1 MARIFDV
8 HVLPAGNGDCIWIEY
23 GEASSPRR
31 ILIDGGTQGTYNRLK
46 KKIQSLNLAK
56 VHFDLL
62 VITHI
67 DGDHIAG
74 ALELLERNELPVTFG
89 DIWFNGYRHLPAEKI
104 EDFGALQGERL
115 TTVLLDP
122 NRKLRWNAN
131 PAFQGG
137 RISVQQDGSPTQ
149 VTDLPEGL
157 DILVMSPGIEQLTA
171 LRPVWEKECSRA
183 GLDPT
188 RPVEEETALP
198 PGLEAMGAI
207 DVESLA
213 ATKFKEDDKPANGA
227 SIALLLRYEGKSVL
241 LAGDAFPSVITRSVE
256 SLSGHKPLTVD
267 VLKLPHHG
275 SQNNVNQE
283 LIEKVPAAHFVFSSN
298 GATYGHPNP
307 EGVARVVKYGGRDAQ
322 IIFNYRSK
330 ITQVWDEAGLKKRY
344 GFSVGYG
351 DGESPYLIKLL

>member
-1 MARIFDV
+1 MARIFEV

-23 GEASSPRR
+23 GDASSPHR
-31 ILIDGGTQGTYNRLK
+31 ILIDGGTQGTYKRLK

-74 ALELLERNELPVTFG
+74 VLELLERNELPVSFG

-115 TTVLLDP
+115 TKALLDP
-122 NRKLRWNAN
+122 KKKLRWNAN

-137 RISVQQDGSPTQ
+137 RICVQEDGSPTQ
-149 VTDLPEGL
+149 AKDFFVGL
-157 DILVMSPGIEQLTA
+157 EIFVMSPGIEQLAA
-171 LRPVWEKECSRA
+171 LRPVWEKECSNA
-183 GLDPT
+183 GLDPK

-198 PGLEAMGAI
+198 LGIEAMGAI
-207 DVESLA
+207 DVDSLA
-213 ATKFKEDDKPANGA
+213 ATKFKEDEKPANGV
-227 SIALLLRYEGKSVL
+227 SIALLIRYEGKSVL

-256 SLSGHKPLTVD
+256 GLGGHKPLTVD
-267 VLKLPHHG
+267 LLKLPHHG

-283 LIEKVPAAHFVFSSN
+283 LIEKVPASHFVFSSN
-298 GATYGHPNP
+298 GATYGHPDP
-307 EGVARVVKYGGRDAQ
+307 EGVARVVKYGGCDAQ
-322 IIFNYRSK
+322 LVFNYRSK
-330 ITQVWDEAGLKKRY
+330 ITQVWDEAGLKKHY

-351 DGESPYLIKLL
+351 DGESPSVIKLL